1 MSQFRDID
9 KVEGIV
15 HYMEVT
21 LANDH
26 QFAHNTISL
35 TSNLYWGQRPNWDPQ
50 AGSCKNQVYVV
61 KSSLWPRRFY
71 TASCDNMILN

>member
-1 MSQFRDID
+1 MTTNKVYKLALVRFGRFWQMSQFRDID

-21 LANDH
+21 LVYDH

-35 TSNLYWGQRPNWDPQ
+35 TSNLY
-50 AGSCKNQVYVV
+50 
-61 KSSLWPRRFY
+61 
-71 TASCDNMILN
+71 